1 MNKQQPLGWQQWLL
15 IAGLVLSLVVAG
27 VFAIHGLQ
35 RFPRRQVDEPIRAWM
50 SVPYIA
56 RSHRVPA
63 AVLFVALGLPAQPP
77 DRRPLMAIAR
87 AQNRPVATLIAELQN
102 AIVHSRPPFVLTPTA
117 TAGSTP

>member
-15 IAGLVLSLVVAG
+15 IAGLVLSLVVAA

-35 RFPRRQVDEPIRAWM
+35 RFPRRQADEQIRGWM

-63 AVLFVALGLPAQPP
+63 ALCYAALGLPAQPP
-77 DRRPLMAIAR
+77 DRRPLMFIAR
-87 AQNRPVATLIAELQN
+87 AQHRPVETLIVELQN
-102 AIVHSRPPFVLTPTA
+102 AIAHYRLPSVLTPTA
-117 TAGSTP
+117 PARSTP